1 LKIFDTASSLFASL
15 LSYRFDSLR
24 FFREANQSDKK
35 RSKEKSEERENQRFL
50 NR

>member
-1 LKIFDTASSLFASL
+1 MLIENLRYRFFSL

-35 RSKEKSEERENQRFL
+35 RSKEAKKQSEERSE
-50 NR
+50 